1 VASSF
6 KARARRALAGGLG
19 AVAVASLAPLGLAQ
33 PAAAATTPLCTS
45 TSHPALA
52 AKLSS
57 DIASALHGRTDTY
70 ALDVWD
76 PHTGVSCSLHA
87 SYHFDS
93 ASVVKATI
101 MGAVLWKEKGK
112 YLNSYELANLHPMI
126 QNSDN
131 QAATNLWNYLGRAEL
146 NAFLQK
152 VGMTNTVLGPGGY
165 WGLTQ
170 ITAHDEMKLL
180 DALTDRTDV
189 LTAGGKSFAQ
199 TLMAHV
205 ETDQRWGTPYGTPNG
220 VTAHVKNGWLPRATL
235 GWRVNSLGIFNGSGR
250 DYRMVVLTDN
260 QSTMGYGI
268 TTIER
273 VALQV
278 HKDLGA
284 LSSSASGAPSPR
296 AMTQPLAQPGS
307 DTPRVE
313 TGDGSAPYGPPRG

>member
-1 VASSF
+1 MASSF
-6 KARARRALAGGLG
+6 KARAQRALAGGLG
-19 AVAVASLAPLGLAQ
+19 AVAVATLAPLGLAQ
-33 PAAAATTPLCTS
+33 PAAAATTPVCIS
-45 TSHPALA
+45 TSHPSLA
-52 AKLSS
+52 AKLSR
-57 DIASALHGRTDTY
+57 DITSALRGRTDTY

-87 SYHFDS
+87 TYHFDS
-93 ASVVKATI
+93 ASVVKAAI

-112 YLNSYELANLHPMI
+112 YLNSYELDNLYPMI
-126 QNSDN
+126 RNSDN
-131 QAATNLWNYLGRAEL
+131 QAATNLWDYLGRTEI
-146 NAFLQK
+146 NAFLRK
-152 VGMTNTVLGPGGY
+152 VGMSNTVLGPGGY

-189 LTAGGKSFAQ
+189 LTPKGKAFAQ
-199 TLMAHV
+199 SLMASV
-205 ETDQRWGTPYGTPNG
+205 ESDQRWGTPYGTPKG

-278 HKDLGA
+278 HHDLGA
-284 LSSSASGAPSPR
+284 ISSTAGGAPSPR
-296 AMTQPLAQPGS
+296 AVQQPLAQPGS
-307 DTPRVE
+307 DAPRVA
-313 TGDGSAPYGPPRG
+313 TGDGSAPFGSAKG